1 MALIENIGF
10 ISITFVSFLLFT
22 FFVVSLLSR
31 GWSWKFVYPFFGILY
46 TVIIALAYFN
56 LCKCKDNFT
65 FELSPA
71 KKYCNRYLAP
81 TGPEADFFYNTKEG
95 QEQLDSMCCGG
106 GFGGRPVQY
115 HYTPESNDDWQSDRC
130 KEEKQPDYK
139 GHYPLGSEFT
149 SGLTPDVL

>member
-1 MALIENIGF
+1 MAIIEDIGF
-10 ISITFVSFLLFT
+10 ISITFVSFILVTLIVTYLLG
-22 FFVVSLLSR
+22 R
-31 GWSWKFVYPFFGILY
+31 GWNSKYVYPFFGILY
-46 TVIIALAYFN
+46 TVIISLAYFYM
-56 LCKCKDNFT
+56 CKCKDNFT

-106 GFGGRPVQY
+106 GFSGRPVHY
-115 HYTPESNDDWQSDRC
+115 SYTPESNDEWECDRC
-130 KEEKQPDYK
+130 KKEQKPDYH
-139 GHYPLGSEFT
+139 GHYPLGPQFT